1 MKAFRTVGMVMILS
15 GLITSGMGSLGEA
28 APALQSINLI
38 TNPAGM
44 GLYTIAVAQGQL
56 ISRKTGLQIVVQPSQ
71 GPKVIPY
78 ILESGDGQAATL
90 SVNNT
95 YWAYKGISEYN
106 KPHKFLRVLQAGNE
120 NYFAIITKEKS
131 GIKMIPDLKGK
142 RVTYSVTSYMTQL
155 VMETELLAYGLSPAK
170 DVTVVK
176 TEDNTTALRDLDQ
189 GRTDAAAC
197 GLGGSKMAE
206 LSRKTKIVVLPFDPG
221 KIAFVQKE
229 MVMFPAI
236 TPGNLSG
243 VDPGQNVIATPSLL
257 IARADLG
264 EDVAYQMV
272 KALIENY
279 NELKAVNPVLADWRP
294 EVAAREL
301 PVPYHPGAIKFYKEK
316 GLWSSKL
323 DQLQQKLLSEK

>member
-1 MKAFRTVGMVMILS
+1 VAEKDIGFFHPIKSKEGGNQEVKMKAFGTVGMVMILS
-15 GLITSGMGSLGEA
+15 GLITSGIGSMGEA

-56 ISRKTGLQIVVQPSQ
+56 ISKKTGLQIVVQPPQ

-131 GIKMIPDLKGK
+131 GIKTIPDLKGK

-155 VMETELLAYGLSPAK
+155 VMEDPSPFSPGP
-170 DVTVVK
+170 VK
-176 TEDNTTALRDLDQ
+176 RNKSIL
-189 GRTDAAAC
+189 
-197 GLGGSKMAE
+197 
-206 LSRKTKIVVLPFDPG
+206 KIL
-221 KIAFVQKE
+221 
-229 MVMFPAI
+229 
-236 TPGNLSG
+236 TLNS
-243 VDPGQNVIATPSLL
+243 
-257 IARADLG
+257 
-264 EDVAYQMV
+264 
-272 KALIENY
+272 
-279 NELKAVNPVLADWRP
+279 
-294 EVAAREL
+294 
-301 PVPYHPGAIKFYKEK
+301 
-316 GLWSSKL
+316 
-323 DQLQQKLLSEK
+323 